1 MANEKCMLVING
13 KLITIKNNKMN
24 YLVYDTETNGFPPH
38 ARMTQLAFILFNEEG
53 ETLMQEQDFIKPEGW
68 TIPKTEFFINN
79 GMTTE
84 RNMELGI
91 PLKQSLDKFHLALER
106 AHYKIAHNH
115 NFDVQIVTNEIA
127 KVGIPLQPFATKK
140 HFCTMLAS
148 VDYVGALNK
157 WGKPTKWP
165 NLQELHIKCF
175 GEGFDGA
182 HDALADVKAT
192 VRCFLHLKAKGII
205 KI

>member
-1 MANEKCMLVING
+1 MVKQKCMQATNG
-13 KLITIKNNKMN
+13 KLRNNKNNTMN

-38 ARMTQLAFILFNEEG
+38 ARMTQLAFMLFNDKSEVIMES
-53 ETLMQEQDFIKPEGW
+53 QDFIKPDGW

-84 RNMELGI
+84 RNVELGI
-91 PLKQSLDKFHLALER
+91 PLKDCLAKFHLALEQ
-106 AHYKIAHNH
+106 ADYKIAHNH
-115 NFDVQIVTNEIA
+115 QFDVQIVTNEIA
-127 KVGIPLQPFATKK
+127 KAGMPLQTFANKK

-157 WGKPTKWP
+157 WGKPGKWP
-165 NLQELHIKCF
+165 NLQELHKKCF
-175 GEGFDGA
+175 GEEFDGA
-182 HDALADVKAT
+182 HDALADVRAT
-192 VRCFLHLKAKGII
+192 AKSFIFLKEKGII